1 MDMRKLE
8 AFLCAAEQASLSEAA
23 KLLHLS
29 QPAVSHQI
37 KSLESE
43 LDTQLF
49 IRTNTGLKLTDAGEL
64 LLPWARRILHETQDI
79 KEMMSAMET
88 SSVGKLRIA
97 CSASSGRY
105 ILPHLAARFRQ
116 HYPDVNITLLA
127 CSPKHAI
134 ADLLEGNAQ
143 LGIMSTESNEPT
155 IESQFFFRDY
165 INLIVPAEHPWARR
179 ESVEVSEL
187 LGENIIV
194 REETSGTRRIMK
206 AELARFD
213 ISLDD
218 LKIFLEVGTAEGI
231 VELVAAGYGIS
242 FVANLISR
250 NAMLLGK
257 IKRVKVEG
265 INMRRAN
272 YLVRKRITPPHRP
285 RDVFWSFI
293 HAPENAD
300 LYEA

>member
-8 AFLCAAEQASLSEAA
+8 AFLCAAEQSSLSDAA

-43 LDTQLF
+43 LNTQLF

-79 KEMMSAMET
+79 KEMMFSMET
-88 SSVGKLRIA
+88 ASGGKLRIA

-105 ILPHLAARFRQ
+105 ILPHLAARFLQ
-116 HYPDVNITLLA
+116 HYPDVNISLLA

-218 LKIFLEVGTAEGI
+218 LKIFMEVGTAEGI

-265 INMRRAN
+265 ITMRRAN
-272 YLVRKRITPPHRP
+272 YLVRKRIIPPHRP

>member
-116 HYPDVNITLLA
+116 HYPDVNISLLA

-187 LGENIIV
+187 LGENIIL
-194 REETSGTRRIMK
+194 REETSGTRRIMQ

-218 LKIFLEVGTAEGI
+218 LKIFMEVGTAEGI
-231 VELVAAGYGIS
+231 VELVAASYGIS

-265 INMRRAN
+265 ITMRRAN
-272 YLVRKRITPPHRP
+272 YLVRKRIIPPHRP
-285 RDVFWSFI
+285 RDVFWGFI

>member
-79 KEMMSAMET
+79 KEMMSSMET
-88 SSVGKLRIA
+88 TSAGKLRIA

-105 ILPHLAARFRQ
+105 ILPHLAGRFRQ
-116 HYPDVNITLLA
+116 HYPDVNISLLA
-127 CSPKHAI
+127 CSPKHAM
-134 ADLLEGNAQ
+134 ADLLDGDAQ
-143 LGIMSTESNEPT
+143 LGIMSTEVIEPSL
-155 IESQFFFRDY
+155 EAQFFFRDY
-165 INLIVPAEHPWARR
+165 INLIVPSEHPWARR
-179 ESVEVSEL
+179 ESVEVTDL
-187 LGENIIV
+187 LKENIIV
-194 REETSGTRRIMK
+194 REETSGTRRIMQ

-231 VELVAAGYGIS
+231 VELVAAGYGVS
-242 FVANLISR
+242 FIANLISR

-265 INMRRAN
+265 ITMRRAN